1 MNITATLIGQMMT
14 FAVLVWFIM
23 KYLWDPMT
31 RMLEERKIRI
41 ADGLAAAERGK
52 HEHELA
58 QSRALDVIKDGKQQA
73 AEIIAQAQKRAAEIV
88 EESKDQARAEG
99 QRIVHSANAEIEQ
112 EINRAREHLRQ
123 DVAKLA
129 VAGASQVLQREIDES
144 SHDALLTELAAK
156 I

>member
-1 MNITATLIGQMMT
+1 MNITATLFGQMMT
-14 FAVLVWFIM
+14 FAVLVWFVM

-31 RMLEERKIRI
+31 QMLDERKVRI

-58 QSRALDVIKDGKQQA
+58 QKRARDVIKEGKEQA
-73 AEIIAQAQKRAAEIV
+73 AEIIAQAQKRAVDIV
-88 EESKDQARAEG
+88 EESKEQARGEG
-99 QRIVHSANAEIEQ
+99 ERIIHSANAEIEQ

-123 DVAKLA
+123 EVAKIA
-129 VAGASQVLQREIDES
+129 VAGASKVLQREIDDS
-144 SHDALLTELAAK
+144 SHDALLSELVAK